1 MDKFTIK
8 DEFMDYK
15 ENYSRVFHNENGI
28 VIEKDIV
35 KRKDGSESVS
45 YKADF
50 LINGNTY
57 LIGFGSTKDEIEQK
71 VNQWISALKNQFQ
84 FVYTI
89 SE

>member
-45 YKADF
+45 YTAELLMRKK
-50 LINGNTY
+50 LI
-57 LIGFGSTKDEIEQK
+57 
-71 VNQWISALKNQFQ
+71 
-84 FVYTI
+84 
-89 SE
+89 